1 MKQHFET
8 ENAYFAASNSANGF
22 CSYYAECFD
31 APRIGRVYAIKGG
44 PGTGKSFFLRRVADR
59 GREAGWSCESIYCSS
74 DPQSLDGVILS
85 KGDTSIALL
94 DATAPHVYE
103 PHLPGVREELV
114 DLGAFWDASRLSAAR
129 EQIELLQKKKSR
141 AWARAYRYL
150 ESYGI
155 LYTTAE
161 EMIAPYVRKEAL
173 RTLAKKWT
181 AHIPKGEGYESR
193 PALQRAFGM
202 RGRVMLPTFF
212 QMAKQAVAVID
223 CKGCAAYL
231 MQALGETAVEKGC
244 HIRLSRDPLLPDHI
258 DGILFEESGFAVVVV
273 HPKECPEGVRR
284 VDLRRFVRIREA
296 RDCKRALLYAER
308 MKRAM
313 LGGAEEALEE
323 AKEHHFALE
332 EIYSLAMDFAK
343 KERFTEE
350 FCAKLFATPCQIG
363 ENVVE

>member
-1 MKQHFET
+1 MGACLPLSGKLWDSLYNGRGNDRALRAQGGSSDACQKVDGTHSQRGGLRIT
-8 ENAYFAASNSANGF
+8 PRTATGVWNAWKGDASHLLSNG
-22 CSYYAECFD
+22 
-31 APRIGRVYAIKGG
+31 
-44 PGTGKSFFLRRVADR
+44 
-59 GREAGWSCESIYCSS
+59 EAGGCRNRLQGLCRVS
-74 DPQSLDGVILS
+74 DAG
-85 KGDTSIALL
+85 T
-94 DATAPHVYE
+94 
-103 PHLPGVREELV
+103 
-114 DLGAFWDASRLSAAR
+114 
-129 EQIELLQKKKSR
+129 
-141 AWARAYRYL
+141 
-150 ESYGI
+150 
-155 LYTTAE
+155 
-161 EMIAPYVRKEAL
+161 
-173 RTLAKKWT
+173 
-181 AHIPKGEGYESR
+181 
-193 PALQRAFGM
+193 
-202 RGRVMLPTFF
+202 
-212 QMAKQAVAVID
+212 
-223 CKGCAAYL
+223 
-231 MQALGETAVEKGC
+231 GETAVEKGC